1 MVIFLVVLY
10 GLVLSYVGLMLMVVA
25 GMLRR
30 QRRPFSAERPPVSV
44 IIPAHNEQE
53 SLPGTL
59 TSLSQQRYPGTVEFV
74 VVDDR
79 SSDSTNEIIEGFV
92 ASDSRFRRVR
102 IESPS
107 SRLAPKVNAVNEGI
121 RESSG
126 AIIVTSDA
134 DCEYP
139 PGWLEGMVSHFEEN
153 VTMVVG
159 YVECTR
165 ADRPKSALAT
175 FESIDWFSL
184 MLTSRSLTRFGWKFA
199 SSANNQ
205 AYRRSAFEAA
215 GGFGAGG
222 RAPSGDEDL
231 LTQRLG
237 RLSGARIVFASTP
250 EVRVLTRPMPS
261 LLALLK
267 QRKRWVSRYHHVMH
281 YHPGFIA
288 SIAALGLQSVALTV
302 ALCLSFLVP
311 WIAPWVACLWGVKLG
326 VELGGM
332 RIGTAQLDRGD
343 LWGLP
348 VLMWATLHPLFIA
361 TVVIWSF
368 LQPGEWR
375 AGADGYRR
383 RYWRR
388 QFREAGRR
396 FRTAMWRGKG
406 ASGTGGDGW

>member
-1 MVIFLVVLY
+1 MTIFLVLLY
-10 GLVLSYVGLMLMVVA
+10 GLVLSYIGLMLMVIE
-25 GMLRR
+25 GMLRPA
-30 QRRPFSAERPPVSV
+30 RRPRSAARPPVSV

-53 SLPGTL
+53 KLPATLSSLARQ
-59 TSLSQQRYPGTVEFV
+59 SYPGQVEFV

-79 SSDSTNEIIEGFV
+79 SSDDTADIITDF
-92 ASDSRFRRVR
+92 ADRDPRFRCERVS
-102 IESPS
+102 EPS
-107 SRLAPKVNAVNEGI
+107 QRLAPKVNAVNQGI
-121 RESSG
+121 RCSEG
-126 AIIVTSDA
+126 DIIVTSDA

-139 PGWLEGMVSHFEEN
+139 EGWLEGLVSHFEDD
-153 VTMVVG
+153 VVMVVG

-165 ADRPKSALAT
+165 ADRARSRLAT

-205 AYRRSAFEAA
+205 AYRRSAFEAG

-237 RLSGARIVFASTP
+237 RLPGARIVFASAP
-250 EVRVLTRPMPS
+250 EVRVLTRPMSS
-261 LLALLK
+261 LGELLQ

-281 YHPGFIA
+281 YHPGFMA
-288 SIAALGLQSVALTV
+288 SIAALGLQSVAL
-302 ALCLSFLVP
+302 ALAVPLAFAVP

-326 VELGGM
+326 VELAGM
-332 RIGTAQLDRGD
+332 RLGTAQLDRRD
-343 LWGLP
+343 LFGLP
-348 VLMWATLHPLFIA
+348 VLTWAVLHPFFIA
-361 TVVIWSF
+361 TVVVWSF

-375 AGADGYRR
+375 AGANSYRR

-396 FRTAMWRGKG
+396 LRSVLLRGRG
-406 ASGTGGDGW
+406 ASGTSGDGW